1 MMLKSNKARFA
12 AATAMALVLTGAGT
26 AHAQQADAIPSET
39 AEVQDAGT
47 TNSSET
53 AGIEEIIVSAR
64 RVEENAQRVPISVVA
79 VSEDKI
85 DALSLVD
92 VRDLQK
98 IVPGFQVHGSANGTF
113 SFMRGL
119 QGIASY
125 FADAPV
131 PRGITGQFFDV
142 GSVQVLKG
150 PQGTLFGTSSA
161 AGAIVVNPRKPTEDL
176 NGYVGV
182 TLGGYGRRTI
192 EGAISVPVIEDKL
205 LFRLAAQ
212 SWYRDG
218 YIFDPLSGTK
228 FADRDY
234 RIIRPS
240 VIFRPTE
247 NIENYTMFQYY
258 ESRDN
263 GFGPNEVI
271 DYVPGGVFANSV
283 GAATAD
289 RLLAESKANPY
300 FIAGGA
306 VLPAGFMGTKTRQL
320 LLVNNLR
327 WDITDNLALT
337 HIFSWRR
344 EGSRTANAGRIGD
357 TAFGL
362 PANDPRAIA
371 ARTAPLNMQNS
382 YSNEVKLTGNALDG
396 AIDFT
401 LGNFMSWNK
410 ARGEIAFGNAFGV
423 LTASRTNGDPQSP
436 KYSAAV
442 YGQADID
449 VGRYVGTDGLTLT
462 LGYRN
467 TWNTVYSER
476 RNYFVVP
483 NVPVADLAFQDVSE
497 QAKFSDS
504 NWLVGLRYQ
513 ATPSTMIYATASKG
527 VTTGLVQPQLPAALS
542 QFRVV
547 NPETLEQL
555 ELGVKSTFSIGN
567 MQVRANLNGYYGW
580 YSDIQSATIRYIQVS
595 PPPAPPTG
603 VLVTENAAS
612 GLVRGIDAEL
622 TVAPASWLEFTFN
635 GAYNKNKYTDWPKFG
650 PNGEFLFQDRRP
662 FLGAPEFKYFVA
674 ATIRPP
680 IPERM
685 GRLAMNANY
694 SHAGRAYLYGGLAPF
709 ESVQIRVPQTAANG
723 YGPLSADG
731 AVVCR
736 DCDEPYG
743 EVNVSVDWSDFA
755 GIEGLSLNAGVTNL
769 TKNRGAVGGLYGSFS
784 VGLYARNPAVPRM
797 YTFGMKYAF

>member
-1 MMLKSNKARFA
+1 MIRSGKTKLFS
-12 AATAMALVLTGAGT
+12 ATAMILVLAGAGT
-26 AHAQQADAIPSET
+26 ARA
-39 AEVQDAGT
+39 QDAGT
-47 TNSSET
+47 GGSEQIDTQDAGT
-53 AGIEEIIVSAR
+53 AKAGEVVGIEDIIVSAR
-64 RVEENAQRVPISVVA
+64 RVEENVQRVPISVVS

-98 IVPGFQVHGSANGTF
+98 IVPGFQVHGSANGAF
-113 SFMRGL
+113 AFMRGL

-161 AGAIVVNPRKPTEDL
+161 AGAIVVNPKKPTEEL
-176 NGYVGV
+176 SGYASV
-182 TLGGYGRRTI
+182 TLGSYGRRTI
-192 EGAISVPVIEDKL
+192 EGAVSVPVIEDKL
-205 LFRLAAQ
+205 LVRVAAQ

-218 YIFDPLSGTK
+218 YIFDPVSGTK

-263 GFGPNEVI
+263 GFGPNEII
-271 DYVPGGVFANSV
+271 DYVPGGLFATVN

-289 RLLAESKANPY
+289 RLLAQSKANPY
-300 FIAGGA
+300 YISGGA
-306 VLPAGFMGTKTRQL
+306 ALPAGFMGSKARQL

-327 WDITDNLALT
+327 WDFSDNLALT

-344 EGSRTANAGRIGD
+344 EGSRTANAGQIGD
-357 TAFGL
+357 MTFFV
-362 PANDPRAIA
+362 PANDPRAVA
-371 ARTAPLNMQNS
+371 ARTGPLHMQDS
-382 YSNEVKLTGNALDG
+382 YSNEVKLTGKALDG

-410 ARGEIAFGNAFGV
+410 ALGEITFGNAFGV

-436 KYSAAV
+436 KHSVAL

-449 VGRYVGTDGLTLT
+449 VGRYIGTDGLTLT

-467 TWNTVYSER
+467 TWNSVYSER
-476 RNYFVVP
+476 RNYVVVP
-483 NVPVADLAFQDVSE
+483 NVPIEDLAVQDVSE

-504 NWLVGLRYQ
+504 NWLIGLRYQ

-542 QFRVV
+542 AFRVV
-547 NPETLEQL
+547 NPETLKQL
-555 ELGVKSTFSIGN
+555 ELGVKSTFSVGD

-580 YSDIQSATIRYIQVS
+580 YTDIQSATIRYIQVS

-603 VLVTENAAS
+603 VLVTENAAA

-622 TVAPASWLEFTFN
+622 TVAPTNWLEFTFN

-662 FLGAPEFKYFVA
+662 FLGAPEFKYYMA

-685 GRLAMNANY
+685 GRLALNANY
-694 SHAGRAYLYGGLAPF
+694 SHTGRAYLYGGLAPF
-709 ESVQIRVPQTAANG
+709 ESVQIRVPQTTANG

-731 AVVCR
+731 ALVCR

-743 EVNVSVDWSDFA
+743 ELNISADWSDFA

-797 YTFGMKYAF
+797 YTLGLKYDF